1 MSALTDR
8 AEYQTADNH
17 RVIACE
23 CRGWDEWCECHPGAR
38 FIVRQN
44 HAHTCQR
51 HPHQDDRHIANATEA
66 VRGVHV
72 AGEPDRTPEDWP
84 RRVPERLAVG
94 RPDRAWGCS
103 MSDHQCPWIG
113 GLTTCPDHPKWH
125 VRRGRYYWLVY
136 APNGVM
142 HEAWFRTWRE
152 AFDYAYTHATGAAQ

>member
-66 VRGVHV
+66 AVREQV
-72 AGEPDRTPEDWP
+72 AQDIRAQRERYSCTGLEDAAYDDAA
-84 RRVPERLAVG
+84 RIA
-94 RPDRAWGCS
+94 
-103 MSDHQCPWIG
+103 
-113 GLTTCPDHPKWH
+113 
-125 VRRGRYYWLVY
+125 RG
-136 APNGVM
+136 
-142 HEAWFRTWRE
+142 
-152 AFDYAYTHATGAAQ
+152 GAA

>member
-66 VRGVHV
+66 AVREQV
-72 AGEPDRTPEDWP
+72 ARDIEYAE
-84 RRVPERLAVG
+84 
-94 RPDRAWGCS
+94 S
-103 MSDHQCPWIG
+103 MSRASLIERPKIG
-113 GLTTCPDHPKWH
+113 PGEFLNDWQWAA
-125 VRRGRYYWLVY
+125 RIARG
-136 APNGVM
+136 GV
-142 HEAWFRTWRE
+142 A
-152 AFDYAYTHATGAAQ
+152 